1 MSIGNKFSL
10 QIISVFCI
18 FAVVFILFQHH
29 REKEFKIERLNT
41 QLQDYNEQ
49 LCQSLTAAGDHSE
62 PAIASFER
70 RHHMPGLRLTLIS
83 EQGYVLYDNTRKDYG
98 DMGNHLQRKEVQEAL
113 VQGNV

>member
-62 PAIASFER
+62 PAIASF
-70 RHHMPGLRLTLIS
+70 
-83 EQGYVLYDNTRKDYG
+83 
-98 DMGNHLQRKEVQEAL
+98 
-113 VQGNV
+113 